1 MWQARLERLAGARYA
16 RTAGVTL
23 LTAAALA
30 QVGATTLT
38 THSAPA
44 VGQVVAGQQNSLTAT
59 PTLEQLLALTLL
71 ALVATVPLAFFRP
84 AMAAITVTFG
94 NAVALAASGQVTA
107 AGVAAELIAAG
118 WLGLAGATIDLRA
131 AGWPGWRTVR
141 TGRGGAGRGGG
152 PGDGP
157 GGGPSGGPGGWL
169 GRHRGLAVTPGRYL
183 GVGLVLPFLAIALFR
198 SGWVTVFLA
207 AAVPVAAGLGILA
220 WAGRLA
226 RTRTAAGE
234 ALADTL
240 LAHTARGERARIA
253 RELHDVVAHHISMIA
268 VLSETGRLTTP
279 GLPEAGARRFTEIGD
294 TARAGLTE
302 MRRLLGVLR
311 EDAASAEEAA
321 DAVDAG
327 REGQG
332 SARRPPAAGAG
343 AVRAGTASAGAG
355 SGTGTYGDLGA
366 RAGASAGSGV
376 AASPAPG
383 AAARRASRQPQP
395 GLAQL
400 TELVDAARD
409 ASLAGTRLIISGPV
423 TPLDPGVELAA
434 YRIVQEALTNARRHA
449 PGAAV
454 DVELRYS
461 AEWLRLRVRD
471 NGPGPVSSAGA
482 ASAPGA
488 AGGTGQAAS
497 VGGGSVPAD
506 ARSADAAT
514 VDMRTG
520 GAATV
525 GGNIAGGQPAG
536 GGHGLAGM
544 RERAFSVGGS
554 LYVGLAPG
562 GGFLVEAVLPAD
574 RNQAGV
580 SRAADGAGGLA
591 GRAGGSAG
599 EPGGPAGG
607 ASGPAG
613 GASGPAGGAS
623 EPAGETGGSVGGASG
638 LVDGASR

>member
-1 MWQARLERLAGARYA
+1 MWQARLERLAAARHA
-16 RTAGVTL
+16 RAAGVAL
-23 LTAAALA
+23 LAAAA
-30 QVGATTLT
+30 VGQVAAVTLT
-38 THSAPA
+38 TRSAPA
-44 VGQVVAGQQNSLTAT
+44 VGQVVAGQQNSLPAT
-59 PTLEQLLALTLL
+59 PTLEQLLALTLF

-84 AMAAITVTFG
+84 AMAALTVTFG
-94 NAVALAASGQVTA
+94 NAVALAASGEVTA
-107 AGVAAELIAAG
+107 AGVTAELIGVG

-131 AGWPGWRTVR
+131 VGWPGWRG
-141 TGRGGAGRGGG
+141 GRGGPGGAGRGGG
-152 PGDGP
+152 PSDGP
-157 GGGPSGGPGGWL
+157 GGGPDDGPGGGPAGGPGGWL
-169 GRHRGLAVTPGRYL
+169 GGHRGLAVTPGRYL
-183 GVGLVLPFLAIALFR
+183 AVGLVLPFLAIALVR
-198 SGWVTVFLA
+198 SGWVAVFLA

-311 EDAASAEEAA
+311 EDAASAA
-321 DAVDAG
+321 DAVDAVDAD

-332 SARRPPAAGAG
+332 TARR
-343 AVRAGTASAGAG
+343 VR
-355 SGTGTYGDLGA
+355 
-366 RAGASAGSGV
+366 
-376 AASPAPG
+376 
-383 AAARRASRQPQP
+383 RQPQP

-400 TELVDAARD
+400 TGLIDAARD

-471 NGPGPVSSAGA
+471 NGPGPVSAAGA
-482 ASAPGA
+482 AGAPGA
-488 AGGTGQAAS
+488 AGGTGQATRA
-497 VGGGSVPAD
+497 GDGSVPAD
-506 ARSADAAT
+506 AGSAGAGT
-514 VDMRTG
+514 VRAGTG
-520 GAATV
+520 GAGT
-525 GGNIAGGQPAG
+525 GDDIAGGQPAG

-574 RNQAGV
+574 RNQAGA
-580 SRAADGAGGLA
+580 SRATDGAGGLV
-591 GRAGGSAG
+591 GRAGGAAG
-599 EPGGPAGG
+599 EP
-607 ASGPAG
+607 
-613 GASGPAGGAS
+613 
-623 EPAGETGGSVGGASG
+623 GGSVGGAGG

>member
-1 MWQARLERLAGARYA
+1 MWQARLKRLAGARYA
-16 RTAGVTL
+16 RAAGVVL
-23 LTAAALA
+23 LAAAA
-30 QVGATTLT
+30 AGQVAAVTLT
-38 THSAPA
+38 TASAPA
-44 VGQVVAGQQNSLTAT
+44 TGVAAARGPVGLPAT

-84 AMAAITVTFG
+84 VMAALAVTFG
-94 NAVALAASGQVTA
+94 NAVALASFGQVTA
-107 AGVAAELIAAG
+107 ASVAAELIAVW
-118 WLGLAGATIDLRA
+118 WLGLAGATFDLRA
-131 AGWPGWRTVR
+131 VRWPSRRNGRD
-141 TGRGGAGRGGG
+141 GRGYG
-152 PGDGP
+152 PGDP
-157 GGGPSGGPGGWL
+157 GGRP
-169 GRHRGLAVTPGRYL
+169 GLAVTPGRCL

-366 RAGASAGSGV
+366 RAGASAGSGL

-423 TPLDPGVELAA
+423 TPLDQGVELAA

-482 ASAPGA
+482 ASAADAPGA

-497 VGGGSVPAD
+497 VGGGSVPADARSAD

-599 EPGGPAGG
+599 EPSGPAGG

-638 LVDGASR
+638 LRDGASR